1 MSCKFF
7 AYAAVHTASFTS
19 LPSYYSMSSNSL
31 AVIVVA
37 DMMHRECPSYYLEHA
52 NVLSVVSLEFS
63 AYFKAFKCSLGQ
75 HLQYFL
81 LASVVIGFGKDAL
94 RFQAYCLLHQHRCS

>member
-19 LPSYYSMSSNSL
+19 LPSCYSMSSNSL
-31 AVIVVA
+31 AVIVA
-37 DMMHRECPSYYLEHA
+37 DKMHRECPSYYLEHA

-63 AYFKAFKCSLGQ
+63 AYFKAYKCSLDQ
-75 HLQYFL
+75 HLL

>member
-7 AYAAVHTASFTS
+7 AYAAVLFTSFTS
-19 LPSYYSMSSNSL
+19 LPSCYSMSSNSL
-31 AVIVVA
+31 AVIVA
-37 DMMHRECPSYYLEHA
+37 DMMHHECPSYYLEHG

-63 AYFKAFKCSLGQ
+63 AYFKAFNCSLDH

-94 RFQAYCLLHQHRCS
+94 RFQAYCLLKQHRCS